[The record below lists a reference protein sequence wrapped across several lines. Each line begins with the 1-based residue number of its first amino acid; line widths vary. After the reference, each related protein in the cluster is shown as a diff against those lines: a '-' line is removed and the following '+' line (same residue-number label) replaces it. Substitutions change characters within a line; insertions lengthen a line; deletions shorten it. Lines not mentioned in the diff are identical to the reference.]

1 MVFGICRP
9 SLRYFLTINKQLD
22 NNSAFSKSK

>member
-1 MVFGICRP
+1 MVLGICRP

-22 NNSAFSKSK
+22 DNSAFSRLT

>member
-1 MVFGICRP
+1 MVFDICRP

-22 NNSAFSKSK
+22 DKSAFSRFT